1 MQHSLNISLKIVL
14 HAFREHV
21 LITTYCKY
29 RPCKHNFCL
38 LFCRHSN
45 FGGTYIMTNTKSLS
59 DRELIYHKSIQDVQN
74 FSLDMNKKPRKKPKN
89 RQPITE
95 KPVIRRS
102 TLSIRL
108 SLKEFCV
115 QFLENA
121 YNPLMYA
128 VKVGTC
134 ILEKNCDGV
143 LCSKE
148 LYIYIMTSI
157 SVCTEWE

>member
-1 MQHSLNISLKIVL
+1 MLLENMSLSQPTVNTDHANIIFV
-14 HAFREHV
+14 
-21 LITTYCKY
+21 C
-29 RPCKHNFCL
+29 FCF

-143 LCSKE
+143 LCCSKE
-148 LYIYIMTSI
+148 LYIYYDIYK
-157 SVCTEWE
+157 CLY